1 MNINRHN
8 YEEFFL
14 LYVDNELSA
23 GQRKIVEAFV
33 AVNPDLQEEFNLI
46 QQSTFTADEKLDTSF
61 ITSLLKPVE
70 EENSISEEQLLLYI
84 DNELRADEQKAVEQ
98 AIVESPSLQ
107 KEVQWLKRSTF
118 EADKSIVFPD
128 KSLLYK
134 EAQPARVFYM
144 GTAARR
150 WAAAAAAIVLLGS
163 AMWLMID
170 KPADDVSRLA
180 QNPSVQTEN
189 KNTAGPKS
197 VKEIIKESLVQETP
211 EEVVTIAQ
219 DNHISNT
226 TTNQTKS
233 SGSVKKNPATI
244 EEQKIPQQITD
255 GNTAVAKV
263 DLPVTVTP
271 ENISVTPSNKT
282 ETLTVQPVTNAAN
295 TVSYASYNNDANDE
309 NENTIFTEE
318 RQRRSGLKGMVKKAK
333 RMFERNTGI
342 QSNASEVRFAV
353 FAVNTQ

>member
-46 QQSTFTADEKLDTSF
+46 QQSTFTADEKLDTRF
-61 ITSLLKPVE
+61 ISSLLKPVE
-70 EENSISEEQLLLYI
+70 EESSISQEHLLLYI

-118 EADKSIVFPD
+118 EADRSIVFPD

-150 WAAAAAAIVLLGS
+150 WAAAAAVIVLMGS

-170 KPADDVSRLA
+170 KPADDVNRLA
-180 QNPSVQTEN
+180 QNQSGQTEK

-197 VKEIIKESLVQETP
+197 VKEIIKESLVQEMSEDVATTVQGNDNASNNSTKNSGLTKNNPAKNQKEKIIPVTIKEEPIVAKVETP
-211 EEVVTIAQ
+211 VTIA
-219 DNHISNT
+219 
-226 TTNQTKS
+226 
-233 SGSVKKNPATI
+233 
-244 EEQKIPQQITD
+244 
-255 GNTAVAKV
+255 
-263 DLPVTVTP
+263 P

-282 ETLTVQPVTNAAN
+282 ETPTVQPVTNTAN
-295 TVSYASYNNDANDE
+295 TVSYASYNNDATDE

>member
-1 MNINRHN
+1 MNISRHN

-14 LYVDNELSA
+14 LYVDNELTA
-23 GQRKIVEAFV
+23 AERKIVDAFV

-46 QQSTFTADEKLDTSF
+46 QQSTFTADAKLDSNF
-61 ITSLLKPVE
+61 ISSLLKPVAE
-70 EENSISEEQLLLYI
+70 ETSISEEQLLLYI
-84 DNELRADEQKAVEQ
+84 DHELKAEEQKAVEQ
-98 AIVESPSLQ
+98 AIEKNPHLQ
-107 KEVQWLKRSTF
+107 KELQWLKRSTF

-150 WAAAAAAIVLLGS
+150 WAVAAAVIVLLGS

-170 KPADDVSRLA
+170 QSAEQAKSPLAYKPSL
-180 QNPSVQTEN
+180 QTE
-189 KNTAGPKS
+189 KNTGADKKT
-197 VKEIIKESLVQETP
+197 VKELIKEAQITEDDFTVAQQEIQNNNKEVNQSKSTVLPKQNIANNNEQKVIPVLAKEEPFVAKAETP
-211 EEVVTIAQ
+211 VTI
-219 DNHISNT
+219 I
-226 TTNQTKS
+226 
-233 SGSVKKNPATI
+233 
-244 EEQKIPQQITD
+244 
-255 GNTAVAKV
+255 
-263 DLPVTVTP
+263 P
-271 ENISVTPSNKT
+271 ENNSVIPGNKT
-282 ETLTVQPVTNAAN
+282 EPSTVPPVTSTAN
-295 TVSYASYNNDANDE
+295 TMSYASYNNDADNE
-309 NENTIFTEE
+309 NEHTIFTEE

>member
-46 QQSTFTADEKLDTSF
+46 QQSTFTADEKLDTNF

-70 EENSISEEQLLLYI
+70 EESSISQEQLLLYI

-98 AIVESPSLQ
+98 AIVESPVLQ
-107 KEVQWLKRSTF
+107 KEIQWLKRSTF

-150 WAAAAAAIVLLGS
+150 WAAAAAVIVLLGS
-163 AMWLMID
+163 AMWLMLD
-170 KPADDVSRLA
+170 KPVDDVNRLA
-180 QNPSVQTEN
+180 QNPSVQTEK
-189 KNTAGPKS
+189 KNTAEPKS
-197 VKEIIKESLVQETP
+197 VKEIIKESLVQEIP
-211 EEVVTIAQ
+211 EEVATTVQ
-219 DNHISNT
+219 GNHNT
-226 TTNQTKS
+226 TNNSTKNFRL
-233 SGSVKKNPATI
+233 VKKNSATI
-244 EEQKIPQQITD
+244 EGKKITPQTTE
-255 GNTAVAKV
+255 GNNTTAKV
-263 DLPVTVTP
+263 DLPVTVAPEKISLTP
-271 ENISVTPSNKT
+271 RNKI
-282 ETLTVQPVTNAAN
+282 EDPTVQPVTNTAN
-295 TVSYASYNNDANDE
+295 TVSYASYNNDTNNE
-309 NENTIFTEE
+309 NENSIFTEE
-318 RQRRSGLKGMVKKAK
+318 RQRRSGLKGLVKKVK
-333 RMFERNTGI
+333 RTFERNTGI

>member
-46 QQSTFTADEKLDTSF
+46 QQSIFTADEKLDPNF

-70 EENSISEEQLLLYI
+70 EESSISQEQLLFYI

-98 AIVESPSLQ
+98 AIVESPLLQ

-134 EAQPARVFYM
+134 EAQPARIFYM
-144 GTAARR
+144 GTSARR
-150 WAAAAAAIVLLGS
+150 WAAAAAVIVLLGS
-163 AMWLMID
+163 AMWIMLD
-170 KPADDVSRLA
+170 KPADNANPLA
-180 QNPSVQTEN
+180 QNPSVQTGK
-189 KNTAGPKS
+189 KNNDDPNS
-197 VKEIIKESLVQETP
+197 VKGIIKKTLEQEPAEEVATIVQDNPNTTNNSTKNSGLVKNNPAKNQKEKIIPATTKEEPFVAKVETP
-211 EEVVTIAQ
+211 VTIAPE
-219 DNHISNT
+219 
-226 TTNQTKS
+226 
-233 SGSVKKNPATI
+233 KNS
-244 EEQKIPQQITD
+244 
-255 GNTAVAKV
+255 
-263 DLPVTVTP
+263 L
-271 ENISVTPSNKT
+271 TPSNKT
-282 ETLTVQPVTNAAN
+282 ETPTVQPITNTAN
-295 TVSYASYNNDANDE
+295 TVSYASYNNDANNE

-318 RQRRSGLKGMVKKAK
+318 RQRRSGLKGLVKKVK
-333 RMFERNTGI
+333 RTFERNTGI

>member
-33 AVNPDLQEEFNLI
+33 AFNPDLQEEFNLI
-46 QQSTFTADEKLDTSF
+46 QQSIFTADEKLDTNF

-70 EENSISEEQLLLYI
+70 EESSISQEQLLLYI

-98 AIVESPSLQ
+98 GIVENAALQ

-128 KSLLYK
+128 KSLLYR

-150 WAAAAAAIVLLGS
+150 WAAAAAVIVLLGS

-170 KPADDVSRLA
+170 KPVDNVNRLA
-180 QNPSVQTEN
+180 QNPSVQTEK
-189 KNTAGPKS
+189 KNTVEPKS

-211 EEVVTIAQ
+211 EEVATIPQNNQNSSTA
-219 DNHISNT
+219 
-226 TTNQTKS
+226 NQTKNTRLTNNNS
-233 SGSVKKNPATI
+233 ATAQS
-244 EEQKIPQQITD
+244 QKITQQTTE
-255 GNTAVAKV
+255 GNTATAKV
-263 DLPVTVTP
+263 DLPETVAP
-271 ENISVTPSNKT
+271 ENNSVTPSNKT
-282 ETLTVQPVTNAAN
+282 ETPTVQPVTNTAN
-295 TVSYASYNNDANDE
+295 TVSYASYNNDANNE

-318 RQRRSGLKGMVKKAK
+318 RQRRSGLKGLVKKVK
-333 RMFERNTGI
+333 RTFERNTGI